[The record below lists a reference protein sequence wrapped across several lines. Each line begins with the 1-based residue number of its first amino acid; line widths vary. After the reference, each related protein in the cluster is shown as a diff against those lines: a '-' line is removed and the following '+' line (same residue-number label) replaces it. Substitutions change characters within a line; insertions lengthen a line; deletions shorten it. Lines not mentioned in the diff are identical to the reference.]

1 MNLMYSESIYCPV
14 LHACCAIVNVLSTT
28 HPPYVFEAW
37 PSAATNE
44 ATPKRIV
51 DLSVFPKKSK
61 MYGAAIFALM
71 LCSVQAIHYLEEKFF
86 LFLFFEIKLHRNFQN
101 YDKDCIEL

>member
-37 PSAATNE
+37 PRAATNE

-71 LCSVQAIHYLEEKFF
+71 LCSVQAIYYLGK
-86 LFLFFEIKLHRNFQN
+86 
-101 YDKDCIEL
+101 

>member
-14 LHACCAIVNVLSTT
+14 LHACCTIVNVLSTT
-28 HPPYVFEAW
+28 HPPYIFEAW

-71 LCSVQAIHYLEEKFF
+71 LCCVQAIHYLVEG
-86 LFLFFEIKLHRNFQN
+86 LFFIPLFV
-101 YDKDCIEL
+101 